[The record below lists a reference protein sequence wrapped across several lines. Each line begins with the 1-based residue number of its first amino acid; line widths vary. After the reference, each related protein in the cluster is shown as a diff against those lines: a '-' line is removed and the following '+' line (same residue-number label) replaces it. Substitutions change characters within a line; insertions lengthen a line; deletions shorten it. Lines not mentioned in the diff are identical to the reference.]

1 MPVFHRGWM
10 KYILSD
16 RGDCGGVSVMRGDS
30 GKGDCGWGDCGW
42 GDCGWLPGHT
52 GGGIPVGEPS
62 GRTETQ
68 AGVARIKDIIITVLS
83 CRE

>member
-1 MPVFHRGWM
+1 M

-16 RGDCGGVSVMRGDS
+16 RGDSGGGSVMRGVS
-30 GKGDCGWGDCGW
+30 GWGVSGWGDS
-42 GDCGWLPGHT
+42 GWLPGHS
-52 GGGIPVGEPS
+52 GGGIPVVEPS

-68 AGVARIKDIIITVLS
+68 AGVARLKDTIITVLS

>member
-42 GDCGWLPGHT
+42 GDSGWLPGHT

-68 AGVARIKDIIITVLS
+68 AGVARIKDIVITVLS
-83 CRE
+83 YRE

>member
-16 RGDCGGVSVMRGDS
+16 RGDSGGVTVDGFRDIPAGVYL
-30 GKGDCGWGDCGW
+30 WG
-42 GDCGWLPGHT
+42 
-52 GGGIPVGEPS
+52 S
-62 GRTETQ
+62 RQGRTETQ
-68 AGVARIKDIIITVLS
+68 AGVARIKDIVITVLS

>member
-1 MPVFHRGWM
+1 M

-16 RGDCGGVSVMRGDS
+16 RGDSGGVSVMRGDS
-30 GKGDCGWGDCGW
+30 GWGDS
-42 GDCGWLPGHT
+42 GWLPGHT

-68 AGVARIKDIIITVLS
+68 AGVARMKDTVITVLS

>member
-1 MPVFHRGWM
+1 MLVFHRGWM

-16 RGDCGGVSVMRGDS
+16 RGDGGDRSDSRWGDS
-30 GKGDCGWGDCGW
+30 
-42 GDCGWLPGHT
+42 GWLPGHT
-52 GGGIPVGEPS
+52 GGDIPVGEPS

-68 AGVARIKDIIITVLS
+68 AGVARIKDIVITVLS